1 MTSGPVAGADQA
13 ATTRTDRG
21 REARRTRVIESA
33 MRLAL
38 TGGYDAVQMRAVAE
52 RADVAIGTIY
62 RYFSGKD
69 DLLIAGLV
77 EWVALVR
84 RRLEN
89 ETPPE
94 GPPVERLSWVLARTA
109 QSTDSAPVLMGALIT
124 AMATTDPAAAEY
136 KLAVEREVRG
146 LVVWAIGD
154 RPDVEGVARVLGHV
168 WYSAIIRWVGG
179 LAPDG
184 SVSEELEVAAR
195 LLLASRGDASV
206 DLR

>member
-1 MTSGPVAGADQA
+1 
-13 ATTRTDRG
+13 
-21 REARRTRVIESA
+21 

-84 RRLEN
+84 HRLED
-89 ETPPE
+89 ETPPD
-94 GPPVERLSWVLARTA
+94 GRPADRLSWVLSRAA

-136 KLAVEREVRG
+136 KMAVEREVRG

-154 RPDVEGVARVLGHV
+154 RPDVDVDGVARVLGHV
-168 WYSAIIRWVGG
+168 WYSSIIRWVGG
-179 LAPDG
+179 LATDG
-184 SVSEELEVAAR
+184 SVGEELDVAAQ
-195 LLLASRGDASV
+195 LLLANVSGNGSI

>member
-1 MTSGPVAGADQA
+1 MTSGPVAGADQV
-13 ATTRTDRG
+13 ATTRTERG
-21 REARRTRVIESA
+21 REERRTRVIEAA

-69 DLLIAGLV
+69 DLLIAGRV
-77 EWVALVR
+77 EWIALVR

-94 GPPVERLSWVLARTA
+94 GPPGERLSWVLARTA

-184 SVSEELEVAAR
+184 SVSEELEAAAR
-195 LLLASRGDASV
+195 LLLASPEDASV